1 MRTLAFLLSGS
12 LFAAFAQNPC
22 DRLKTLSLT
31 DATIT
36 ALEAINAGP
45 YTPPAPARG
54 GGAPPAAA
62 GAPAA
67 GRGAGRGAAPG
78 GGAAG
83 GPGVPAAAAGR
94 GAAAAPIMLPA
105 YCRATLTL
113 KPSTDSDIKMEI
125 WMPAAE
131 AWNGKFQM
139 MGNGGWAGSIQGLN
153 NFPGALREGYAVS
166 GTDTGHQG
174 GQGEFGLG
182 HPEKFVD
189 FAYRA
194 VHETVLKSKQL
205 ITAYYGKGPKL
216 SYWNGCSTGGRQGLM
231 EASKYPEDFDAV
243 IAGAPANYQTHLHAW
258 DMNVAVPTLKDE
270 ARFLTVEK
278 ETALNKAVLAACDA
292 MDGVKDGILND
303 PRKCKFDPAALLCK
317 NGDKDDC
324 LTQPQVESA
333 KLMYSPAKK
342 KNGELIF
349 PGKEPGSENQ
359 WTVVRKAAAPPAL
372 SSGTFQYATYQDAN
386 YDWKNFDLDKD
397 TEAADEKF
405 GYVNASPDLSA
416 FKNRGGKL
424 LMYHGWNDV
433 AISPENSI
441 NQYEAIVKKTGG
453 KSSDWIKLYMI
464 PGMQHCQGGPG
475 TDQFNKMAIMERWR
489 ESNSAP
495 DVVIA
500 THVTGTNVE
509 MTRPLCPYPQVATY
523 KGVGSPNDAGNFSC
537 K

>member
-1 MRTLAFLLSGS
+1 MRTLAFLISGS
-12 LFAAFAQNPC
+12 LFATFAQTPC
-22 DRLKTLSLT
+22 DRLKSLSLNE
-31 DATIT
+31 ATIT
-36 ALEAINAGP
+36 ALEAMNAGP

-54 GGAPPAAA
+54 GGAPPAAVA

-67 GRGAGRGAAPG
+67 GRGAGRGAA
-78 GGAAG
+78 G
-83 GPGVPAAAAGR
+83 GPGAPAAAGR
-94 GAAAAPIMLPA
+94 GAAAPVMLPA
-105 YCRATLTL
+105 YCRVTLTL

-125 WMPAAE
+125 WMPTAE
-131 AWNGKFQM
+131 TWNGKFQM

-153 NFPGALREGYAVS
+153 NFPAALREGYAVS
-166 GTDTGHQG
+166 GTDTGHEG
-174 GQGEFGLG
+174 GNAVFGLG

-194 VHETVLKSKQL
+194 VHETVLKSKAL
-205 ITAYYGKGPKL
+205 MMAYYGKGPKL

-231 EASKYPEDFDAV
+231 EAQKFPEDFDAI

-270 ARFLTVEK
+270 QRLLTPAK
-278 ETALNKAVLAACDA
+278 EAALTKAVLAACDA
-292 MDGVKDGILND
+292 MDGVKDGLLND
-303 PRKCKFDPAALLCK
+303 PRKCKFDPATMLCK

-333 KLMYSPAKK
+333 KLMYSPAKNK
-342 KNGELIF
+342 KGELIF
-349 PGKEPGSENQ
+349 PGKEPGSESQ
-359 WTVVRKAAAPPAL
+359 WTVVNKAAAPPGL

-386 YDWKNFDLDKD
+386 YDWKNFDLDRD
-397 TEAADEKF
+397 TAAADEKF
-405 GYVNASPDLSA
+405 GYVNATADLTA

-441 NQYEAIVKKTGG
+441 NQYESIVKKTGG

-495 DVVIA
+495 EAILA
-500 THVTGTNVE
+500 THVTGANVE

-523 KGVGSPNDAGNFSC
+523 KGLGSSNDAGNFSC